1 MASRVSRVSLSKQP
15 NKLARTNRGK
25 AAVATRIELSRMQ
38 KALLVWSVAFCI
50 LAESAK
56 YLSFDVKAAARI
68 GLIEVLLA
76 IATGIAFGVSASI
89 RKD

>member
-1 MASRVSRVSLSKQP
+1 
-15 NKLARTNRGK
+15 
-25 AAVATRIELSRMQ
+25 MQ

-56 YLSFDVKAAARI
+56 YFRFGGKAATRI

-76 IATGIAFGVSASI
+76 ILTGIAFGVSASI

>member
-1 MASRVSRVSLSKQP
+1 
-15 NKLARTNRGK
+15 
-25 AAVATRIELSRMQ
+25 MQ
-38 KALLVWSVAFCI
+38 KALLVWSAAFFI

-56 YLSFDVKAAARI
+56 YLRFEGKAAAGI